1 VRFSRDEAQ
10 AQPRG
15 QPVPVS
21 ASPAERDILSR
32 AIGLPLPFFHPA
44 SVRHSG
50 RLAARVMLNRSVA
63 MQLKQLIQNLPAAT
77 VVEGPQDREVAGI
90 TYDSRRVTPG
100 MVFIAIP
107 GQHVD
112 GHEFIGTAVERG
124 ASAVICERSRMVP
137 GRVTKIQVADVREAM
152 ACAARSYY
160 QHPSAKLKVI
170 GVTGTNGKTT
180 VAFMIKA
187 ILEAAGVKTGLMGT
201 VRYEIGDRV
210 IPAQRTTPES
220 IEVQQMMSQM
230 LKADCQ
236 ACVMEVSSHALD
248 QKRVH
253 GVEFDVGIFTNLT
266 RDHLDYHGTM
276 ENYFAAKKK
285 LFSSLGQGTKKGTSV
300 INIDD
305 DYGARLADE
314 KDGVEVQLTYGFG
327 EKARLRATK
336 IELNADGSRFVIE
349 APERKFA
356 VRLPLIGRHNIYN
369 ALAAVGACL
378 SLKIDVVKIQAA
390 LNALPPVSG
399 RLEMVSAGQ
408 PFGVFVDYA
417 HTDDALKNVLTTLR
431 EITKGRVL
439 VAFGCGGNRDSGKR
453 AKMGRI
459 AAELADFTLI
469 TSDNPRKEDPAKIAA
484 QIEEG
489 YKAVRSDSY
498 EMELDRRR
506 AIQQIIAQA
515 KPDDSVLIAGKG
527 HETYQEFEDTV
538 VPFDDRVHA
547 QEALETLGFTKS

>member
-1 VRFSRDEAQ
+1 
-10 AQPRG
+10 
-15 QPVPVS
+15 
-21 ASPAERDILSR
+21 
-32 AIGLPLPFFHPA
+32 
-44 SVRHSG
+44 
-50 RLAARVMLNRSVA
+50 
-63 MQLKQLIQNLPAAT
+63 
-77 VVEGPQDREVAGI
+77 
-90 TYDSRRVTPG
+90 
-100 MVFIAIP
+100 
-107 GQHVD
+107 
-112 GHEFIGTAVERG
+112 
-124 ASAVICERSRMVP
+124 
-137 GRVTKIQVADVREAM
+137 
-152 ACAARSYY
+152 
-160 QHPSAKLKVI
+160 
-170 GVTGTNGKTT
+170 
-180 VAFMIKA
+180 
-187 ILEAAGVKTGLMGT
+187 
-201 VRYEIGDRV
+201 
-210 IPAQRTTPES
+210 
-220 IEVQQMMSQM
+220 MSQM

-285 LFSSLGQGTKKGTSV
+285 LFSSLEQGTKKATSV

-305 DYGARLADE
+305 DYGARLASE
-314 KDGVEVQLTYGFG
+314 SAGVEVQLTYGFG

-378 SLKIDVVKIQAA
+378 SLKTDVVKIQAA

-399 RLEMVSAGQ
+399 RLEMVLAGQ

-459 AAELADFTLI
+459 AAELAGFTLI

-489 YKAVRSDSY
+489 YKTVRSDAY
-498 EMELDRRR
+498 DVELDRRR

-515 KPDDSVLIAGKG
+515 QPGDSVLIAGKG

-547 QEALETLGFTKS
+547 QEALETLGFVRA

>member
-1 VRFSRDEAQ
+1 M
-10 AQPRG
+10 
-15 QPVPVS
+15 
-21 ASPAERDILSR
+21 LTH
-32 AIGLPLPFFHPA
+32 PL
-44 SVRHSG
+44 V
-50 RLAARVMLNRSVA
+50 
-63 MQLKQLIQNLPAAT
+63 MQLRQLIQNLPDAT
-77 VVEGPQDREVAGI
+77 VEGSVDREVAGI

-124 ASAVICERSRMVP
+124 ASAVICERSRLVP
-137 GRVTKIQVADVREAM
+137 GRVTKIHVTDVREAM
-152 ACAARSYY
+152 ACAAGSYY

-187 ILEAAGVKTGLMGT
+187 ILEAADIKTGLMGT

-285 LFSSLGQGTKKGTSV
+285 LFSSLQQGTKKGTAV

-305 DYGARLADE
+305 EYGARLAAE
-314 KDGVEVQLTYGFG
+314 GDGVEVCLTYGFG

-336 IELNADGSRFVIE
+336 IELNVDGSRFVIE
-349 APERKFA
+349 APGRKFA
-356 VRLPLIGRHNIYN
+356 IRLPLIGRHNICN
-369 ALAAVGACL
+369 ALGAVGACL
-378 SLKIDVVKIQAA
+378 ALKIDVVKIQAA

-469 TSDNPRKEDPAKIAA
+469 TSDNPRKEDPSRIAA
-484 QIEEG
+484 QVEEG
-489 YKAVRSDSY
+489 YRAVRVDAY
-498 EMELDRRR
+498 EVELDRRR
-506 AIQQIIAQA
+506 AIQQIITRA
-515 KPDDSVLIAGKG
+515 KPGDSVLIAGKG

-547 QEALETLGFTKS
+547 QEALETLGFANP

>member
-1 VRFSRDEAQ
+1 
-10 AQPRG
+10 
-15 QPVPVS
+15 
-21 ASPAERDILSR
+21 
-32 AIGLPLPFFHPA
+32 
-44 SVRHSG
+44 
-50 RLAARVMLNRSVA
+50 M
-63 MQLKQLIQNLPAAT
+63 
-77 VVEGPQDREVAGI
+77 
-90 TYDSRRVTPG
+90 
-100 MVFIAIP
+100 
-107 GQHVD
+107 
-112 GHEFIGTAVERG
+112 
-124 ASAVICERSRMVP
+124 
-137 GRVTKIQVADVREAM
+137 M
-152 ACAARSYY
+152 A
-160 QHPSAKLKVI
+160 
-170 GVTGTNGKTT
+170 
-180 VAFMIKA
+180 
-187 ILEAAGVKTGLMGT
+187 
-201 VRYEIGDRV
+201 
-210 IPAQRTTPES
+210 
-220 IEVQQMMSQM
+220 QM

-253 GVEFDVGIFTNLT
+253 GIEFDVAIFTNLT

-276 ENYFAAKKK
+276 ENYFTAKKK
-285 LFSSLGQGTKKGTSV
+285 LFSVLGRGSKKGTSV

-305 DYGARLADE
+305 EYGARLATDQE
-314 KDGVEVQLTYGFG
+314 GVEIQFTYGFG

-356 VRLPLIGRHNIYN
+356 VRLPLIGRHNVYN

-378 SLKIDVVKIQAA
+378 ALDIDVVKIQAA
-390 LNALPPVSG
+390 LNALSPVAG

-453 AKMGRI
+453 PKMGRI
-459 AAELADFTLI
+459 AAELADYTLI

-484 QIEEG
+484 QVEEG
-489 YKAVRSDSY
+489 YKSVRSDAC
-498 EMELDRRR
+498 EVELDRRR
-506 AIQQIIAQA
+506 AIQQIIARAQ
-515 KPDDSVLIAGKG
+515 PGDSVLIAGKG

-547 QEALETLGFTKS
+547 QEALETLGFAGK

>member
-1 VRFSRDEAQ
+1 
-10 AQPRG
+10 
-15 QPVPVS
+15 
-21 ASPAERDILSR
+21 
-32 AIGLPLPFFHPA
+32 
-44 SVRHSG
+44 
-50 RLAARVMLNRSVA
+50 
-63 MQLKQLIQNLPAAT
+63 MQLRQLVQNLPAAT
-77 VVEGPQDREVAGI
+77 TVDGPLDREVAGI

-100 MVFIAIP
+100 MVFVAIP

-124 ASAVICERSRMVP
+124 ASAVICERSKLIP
-137 GRVTKIQVADVREAM
+137 GRITKIQVADVREAM
-152 ACAARSYY
+152 ACAARTYY
-160 QHPSAKLKVI
+160 QHPSSKLKVI

-187 ILEAAGVKTGLMGT
+187 ILEAADIKTGLMGT

-220 IEVQQMMSQM
+220 IEVQQMMAQM

-276 ENYFAAKKK
+276 ENYFTAKKK
-285 LFSSLGQGTKKGTSV
+285 LFASLEQGSKSATSV

-305 DYGARLADE
+305 TYGARLADE
-314 KDGVEVQLTYGFG
+314 VQGVEVQLTYGFE
-327 EKARLRATK
+327 EKSRLRATK
-336 IELNADGSRFVIE
+336 IELSAEGSRFVVE
-349 APERKFA
+349 ASERKFA

-369 ALAAVGACL
+369 ALAAIGACL
-378 SLKIDVVKIQAA
+378 ALKIDVVKIQAA

-431 EITKGRVL
+431 ETTKGRVL
-439 VAFGCGGNRDSGKR
+439 LAFGCGGSRDTGKR

-469 TSDNPRKEDPAKIAA
+469 TSDNPRREEPVKIAA

-489 YKAVRSDSY
+489 YKAVRSDAY
-498 EMELDRRR
+498 EIELDRAR
-506 AIQQIIAQA
+506 AIQQIIAKAQ
-515 KPDDSVLIAGKG
+515 PGDSVLIAGKG

-538 VPFDDRVHA
+538 VPFDDRIHA
-547 QEALETLGFTKS
+547 LEALETCGFTGDSRASR